1 MNTISS
7 VLDVTNFGV
16 VGDGTTN
23 NTKKIAE
30 VIGELKKLGGGTVYF
45 PPGEYVTGS
54 IILGDNMTLYLEG
67 GATILGSADPEDYP
81 MITKEDLEGYNRE
94 GHTGLV
100 AARNAKNI
108 TVTGRGTLEEDI
120 TGGQILKM
128 NRDPGLSNQLCVKM

>member
-81 MITKEDLEGYNRE
+81 MITKEDLEG
-94 GHTGLV
+94 
-100 AARNAKNI
+100 
-108 TVTGRGTLEEDI
+108 
-120 TGGQILKM
+120 
-128 NRDPGLSNQLCVKM
+128 

>member
-30 VIGELKKLGGGTVYF
+30 VIGELKKLGGGTIYF

-108 TVTGRGTLEEDI
+108 TVTGRGTLD
-120 TGGQILKM
+120 GRG
-128 NRDPGLSNQLCVKM
+128 